1 MFWGLAT
8 PSYWAC
14 LHHGFECARA
24 LGLVWNF
31 SPSQSTWE
39 SFFFAL
45 HSCSKSP
52 IKLFL
57 TPQVESG
64 APPVYIS
71 PAPCTL
77 AQPHYTTGSVKQGR
91 PFLTIK
97 PPKYRHTQR
106 FIKWMDFFA
115 VGCLHSPWL
124 CPFKQSAENSLVVQR
139 SGLCTSTARGTGL
152 IPGQWTKILPTVRH
166 SQKKKK
172 KARPIVFTVLPVSF
186 AEYYSC

>member
-77 AQPHYTTGSVKQGR
+77 AQLAAASLTGHSRVLPWPCFWKRRSPGEEWLGVQGR
-91 PFLTIK
+91 PPPQPRHFPEDVVLDPCPK
-97 PPKYRHTQR
+97 P
-106 FIKWMDFFA
+106 
-115 VGCLHSPWL
+115 
-124 CPFKQSAENSLVVQR
+124 
-139 SGLCTSTARGTGL
+139 
-152 IPGQWTKILPTVRH
+152 
-166 SQKKKK
+166 
-172 KARPIVFTVLPVSF
+172 
-186 AEYYSC
+186 YSVKT